1 MTDYLSVVELLSIHS
16 DQIRRFGGAD
26 GVRDIGVLEE
36 LVRRPSPDEAT
47 DLIEQAAWLWG
58 RLAQHEPFVDAN
70 MRTAFAAAYTF
81 LEINGAH
88 LAATA
93 EEAYEF
99 IVGLQQD
106 GWFRFGDLEP
116 WLRRHVEFDAPA
128 GDRRESE

>member
-16 DQIRRFGGAD
+16 DQIRRYGGAE
-26 GVRDIGVLEE
+26 GIRDIGVLEE
-36 LVRRPSPDEAT
+36 TVQRPQSDDAT

-81 LEINGAH
+81 LEINGGY
-88 LAATA
+88 LTATVD
-93 EEAYEF
+93 EAYEF
-99 IVGLQQD
+99 ITGLHDD

-116 WLRRHVEFDAPA
+116 WLRRNVEFDAR
-128 GDRRESE
+128 GSG